1 MSNDVNLIG
10 LAAAT
15 RARNDA
21 NIALQEADEQRHRAM
36 MAEQALRNTTTDQ
49 DLQRKVKQLGSK
61 AHTLSVANEELR
73 KELDKRDALI
83 NEWMHGAEAFRRLA
97 KQYGKDFGFSD
108 EKVKA
113 NFDAYVLEIA
123 AEDTKFAQTN
133 LAINTK
139 ASGRGA

>member
-21 NIALQEADEQRHRAM
+21 NNALQEADEQRRRAM

-73 KELDKRDALI
+73 QQLAERDVGLK
-83 NEWMHGAEAFRRLA
+83 EWMHSHEAFKRLA
-97 KQYGKDFGFSD
+97 KKYGKKLGVSD
-108 EKVKA
+108 EQRKTDFA
-113 NFDAYVLEIA
+113 NEVVNEANEHSEYS
-123 AEDTKFAQTN
+123 
-133 LAINTK
+133 NTK
-139 ASGRGA
+139 LAEAKRTQLGIK